1 LNGRGM
7 SAPPTRLA
15 ASLKGLAA
23 TVLELLQLRLELLSV
38 EAQEEVL
45 RVGGLM
51 VYGVAAVAFISLGL
65 GFLAMLI
72 TVALWDTHRLLPLA
86 VFAGLFLGMG
96 GVAAWLARERVRSG
110 TKLFSATVKELK
122 QDHEGLRS

>member
-1 LNGRGM
+1 M
-7 SAPPTRLA
+7 SVPPTRLGT
-15 ASLKGLAA
+15 SLKGLTA

-45 RVGGLM
+45 RVAGLL
-51 VYGVAAVAFISLGL
+51 VYGAVAVAFLSLGL

-86 VFAGLFLGMG
+86 VFAGLFLVL
-96 GVAAWLARERVRSG
+96 GVVVGWLASERLRSG
-110 TKLFSATVKELK
+110 TRLFSATVEELR
-122 QDHEGLRS
+122 QDREGLRP

>member
-1 LNGRGM
+1 
-7 SAPPTRLA
+7 
-15 ASLKGLAA
+15 
-23 TVLELLQLRLELLSV
+23 
-38 EAQEEVL
+38 
-45 RVGGLM
+45 
-51 VYGVAAVAFISLGL
+51 VAFISLGL

-86 VFAGLFLGMG
+86 VFAGLFLGLG

>member
-1 LNGRGM
+1 M
-7 SAPPTRLA
+7 SVPSTRLS
-15 ASLKGLAA
+15 ASLKGLTA

-45 RVGGLM
+45 RVGGLL
-51 VYGVAAVAFISLGL
+51 VYGAVAVAFLSLGL

-86 VFAGLFLGMG
+86 VFTGVFIGLGF
-96 GVAAWLARERVRSG
+96 VAAWFARERLRSG
-110 TKLFSATVKELK
+110 TRLFSATVEELK
-122 QDHEGLRS
+122 QDREELRS

>member
-1 LNGRGM
+1 M
-7 SAPPTRLA
+7 SVPPTRLS
-15 ASLKGLAA
+15 ASLKGLTA

-45 RVGGLM
+45 RVGGLL
-51 VYGVAAVAFISLGL
+51 VYGAVAVAFLSLGL

-86 VFAGLFLGMG
+86 VFTGVFIGLGF
-96 GVAAWLARERVRSG
+96 VAAWFARERLRSG
-110 TKLFSATVKELK
+110 TRLFSATVEELK
-122 QDHEGLRS
+122 QDREELRS

>member
-1 LNGRGM
+1 M
-7 SAPPTRLA
+7 SVPTTRLS
-15 ASLKGLAA
+15 ASLKGLTS

-45 RVGGLM
+45 RVGGLL
-51 VYGVAAVAFISLGL
+51 VYGAVAVAFLSLGL

-86 VFAGLFLGMG
+86 VFTGVFIGLGM
-96 GVAAWLARERVRSG
+96 VAAWFARERVRSG
-110 TKLFSATVKELK
+110 TRLFSATVEELK
-122 QDHEGLRS
+122 QDREELRS

>member
-1 LNGRGM
+1 M
-7 SAPPTRLA
+7 SVPPTRLS
-15 ASLKGLAA
+15 ASLKGLTA

-45 RVGGLM
+45 RVGGLL
-51 VYGVAAVAFISLGL
+51 VYGAVAVAFLSLGL

-86 VFAGLFLGMG
+86 VFTGVFISLGF
-96 GVAAWLARERVRSG
+96 VAAWFARERLRSG
-110 TKLFSATVKELK
+110 TRLFSATVEELK
-122 QDHEGLRS
+122 QDREELRS

>member
-1 LNGRGM
+1 M
-7 SAPPTRLA
+7 PVPPTRLS
-15 ASLKGLAA
+15 ASLKGLTA

-45 RVGGLM
+45 RVGGLL
-51 VYGVAAVAFISLGL
+51 VYGAVAVAFLSLGL

-86 VFAGLFLGMG
+86 VFTGVFIGLGF
-96 GVAAWLARERVRSG
+96 VAAWFARERLRSG
-110 TKLFSATVKELK
+110 TRLFSATVEELK
-122 QDHEGLRS
+122 QDREELRS